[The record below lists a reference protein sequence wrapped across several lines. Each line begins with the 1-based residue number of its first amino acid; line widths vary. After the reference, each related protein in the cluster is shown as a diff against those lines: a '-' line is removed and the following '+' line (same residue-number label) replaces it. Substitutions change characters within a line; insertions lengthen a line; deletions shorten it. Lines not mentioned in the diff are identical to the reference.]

1 MLLGRARLSPPPPLG
16 LYPFLAQLDPP
27 KDPHECIT
35 SVSFSHRREQVGGG
49 FHDFTARYGAVREE
63 DRTTLRQSIM
73 TELTIA
79 TQAVNQSKFE
89 KLANQLDLQR
99 LLDLP
104 LVSLS
109 NGQTRRAR
117 IMQKLLLNP
126 VLLILD
132 EPLSERQYRCLM
144 LYANI
149 PKLGSM
155 LNTVQSS

>member
-1 MLLGRARLSPPPPLG
+1 MLLGRARLSPSPPLG

-35 SVSFSHRREQVGGG
+35 SVSFSHRRKQVGSG
-49 FHDFTARYGAVREE
+49 FHDFTARYGAVRDE
-63 DRTTLRQSIM
+63 DRTTLRQSIISEI
-73 TELTIA
+73 TLA
-79 TQAVNQSKFE
+79 AQNVTQTKFE
-89 KLANQLDLQR
+89 RLSDQLDLHR

-109 NGQTRRAR
+109 NGQMRRAR

-132 EPLSERQYRCLM
+132 EPLSM
-144 LYANI
+144 I
-149 PKLGSM
+149 F
-155 LNTVQSS
+155 